1 MLYRAGT
8 QIAELREIGFPTE
21 KAMQQFCEKNMETL
35 LGLRFVA
42 TEFSVAQF
50 RFDSVAYNATTNAF
64 VIIEYK
70 NDRNFSVVDQG
81 YMSGWSIGRC
91 TLKRCTQT
99 SITLV
104 FSRLCMSS
112 QNLLWIR

>member
-50 RFDSVAYNATTNAF
+50 RFDSVAVRPSSRPTRGEW
-64 VIIEYK
+64 IE
-70 NDRNFSVVDQG
+70 
-81 YMSGWSIGRC
+81 
-91 TLKRCTQT
+91 TP
-99 SITLV
+99 
-104 FSRLCMSS
+104 SS
-112 QNLLWIR
+112 